1 MVAESGMAS
10 FAIEVEVDEDVVVV
24 SPLSLVSVVW
34 FFSSLQAD
42 KKKAVQRIMVIRF
55 IKNILLNV
63 TKMHK

>member
-34 FFSSLQAD
+34 VFSSLQAD